1 VKFTPR
7 GGKINI
13 FVDWCSEHEE
23 ESKLKSLVKD
33 YSLEDQAERLNTVDN
48 EPSSITELSRMEP
61 PNSELNRTDEFSSKE
76 ATVRRR
82 NMRSFGQK
90 SFKTNHLGELER
102 PGRASQEVEDPW
114 NIFQF
119 DSRRGGEPE
128 ISDRKGYLKV
138 QVSDSG
144 CGVDAE
150 NIPKLFNMFTQAH
163 RGVAPIYGG
172 TGLGLWICKQLC
184 EKMRGDIVIYSKA
197 HKGTS
202 FVFYIPVN
210 NDDLEDPNVQK
221 KRADKVNVLIVDDY
235 GYNRDLHKL
244 LLEQEGVHV
253 VLAANGQEG
262 VECYQSYE
270 EDYFAF
276 ILMDV
281 QMPVM
286 DGFTAAK
293 VIREWENKEN
303 KKKVDIYF
311 VSGEYYNEEEV
322 MIGFNRSTR
331 TQNEKTGIRFL
342 RKPIDIE
349 IIRNVLNRYKTG
361 TESAAIDGGFE

>member
-1 VKFTPR
+1 
-7 GGKINI
+7 
-13 FVDWCSEHEE
+13 
-23 ESKLKSLVKD
+23 
-33 YSLEDQAERLNTVDN
+33 
-48 EPSSITELSRMEP
+48 
-61 PNSELNRTDEFSSKE
+61 
-76 ATVRRR
+76 
-82 NMRSFGQK
+82 
-90 SFKTNHLGELER
+90 
-102 PGRASQEVEDPW
+102 
-114 NIFQF
+114 
-119 DSRRGGEPE
+119 
-128 ISDRKGYLKV
+128 LKV

-163 RGVAPIYGG
+163 KGVAPIYGG

-202 FVFYIPVN
+202 FVFYLPVN
-210 NDDLEDPNVQK
+210 NDDLEDPNIQK
-221 KRADKVNVLIVDDY
+221 RRADKVNVLIVDDY

-331 TQNEKTGIRFL
+331 THNERTGIRFL

-349 IIRNVLNRYKTG
+349 IVRNVLNRYKTRTNENVLLEG
-361 TESAAIDGGFE
+361 SE